1 MTDFEKSLQE
11 VRSILYS
18 NPLVEEYFSLK
29 KQIENN
35 KQLAVLEREIAI
47 HEKEMTKNMDND
59 EIYFKEKEIYESLK
73 SKYDNDLLIINY
85 SHIVEELSSLLNEVK
100 EVLK

>member
-35 KQLAVLEREIAI
+35 KELALLEREIVI
-47 HEKEMTKNMDND
+47 HEKAMTKNMDND

-73 SKYDNDLLIINY
+73 SKYDNDPLIVNY